1 MQVLKINFINRLMT
15 FFFFMLNHESVISIS
30 LGERIYCVFY
40 NVLIFNMLDSLRS
53 VDFPTLNILM
63 YCGIRTYVIRLL
75 LFKSLNDF
83 LSFIW

>member
-15 FFFFMLNHESVISIS
+15 FFFFMLNHESGISVS
-30 LGERIYCVFY
+30 FGERIYCVFY
-40 NVLIFNMLDSLRS
+40 NVLIFNILDSLRS